1 MNKRRLAAL
10 AIVIS
15 VAAILASSFP
25 LTQAKANHCC
35 PSQSQTPKTDT
46 KKSVST
52 RALNIERQRARTR
65 ALNLERQ
72 RARTR
77 VSSLERKPVRVGV
90 SSLEKKAIRVETLS
104 LDMIHSRE
112 LPIAILSIDKAAKA
126 VESGDKKTVLA
137 ELDKA
142 LNTLIAIYGALGTH
156 VKPLFVNNHCPIM
169 GSPIKPD
176 VVVENLAR
184 NYKGQK
190 VAFCCAGCPSAWDK
204 LTDAQK
210 QAKLSK
216 VKL

>member
-1 MNKRRLAAL
+1 MNKRRLATVV
-10 AIVIS
+10 IVIG
-15 VAAILASSFP
+15 VAVIIAASLP
-25 LTQAKANHCC
+25 LTQTKANHCH
-35 PSQSQTPKTDT
+35 PSHKQTPKTDM
-46 KKSVST
+46 KEPV
-52 RALNIERQRARTR
+52 RNR

-77 VSSLERKPVRVGV
+77 VSSLEKKPVRVGV

-142 LNTLIAIYGALGTH
+142 LNTLIAIYRALGKH
-156 VKPLFVNNHCPIM
+156 MKPQFANNRCPIM
-169 GSPIKPD
+169 GSPINTEK
-176 VVVENLAR
+176 VTKNLIR
-184 NYKGQK
+184 DYKGRK
-190 VAFCCAGCPSAWDK
+190 VAFCCAGCPSTWDK

-210 QAKLSK
+210 QAKLPK
-216 VKL
+216 VKH